1 MVSTVCLIQND
12 SPPPPRK
19 KPWLCPLRLT
29 PFLNLS
35 PPLQQI
41 SKTLDWEREELQ
53 VYHAFL
59 RGMLQ

>member
-1 MVSTVCLIQND
+1 MIP
-12 SPPPPRK
+12 PPPPRK

-53 VYHAFL
+53 VYRAFL